1 MARVQAVPTLPRGA
15 PGRDC
20 YCRAGICQGPG
31 YLLEEQPVG
40 NVVSSQ
46 ESRNQVGDG
55 ASLPTV
61 RPEQE
66 RAQAPLPAGMRL
78 MVKKDPWSTCPSD
91 RGPAPL
97 AQGPLQGRQSPM
109 AGSAPWKQPLP
120 KSETQAQSSSEP
132 RDAISGEQREG
143 PVLHP
148 SSPPLPQGLAAQI
161 QTGKALRN
169 HRVQTLL

>member
-40 NVVSSQ
+40 NVVGSQ
-46 ESRNQVGDG
+46 ESGNQVGDG

-78 MVKKDPWSTCPSD
+78 MVKKDPWSTCPSA

-109 AGSAPWKQPLP
+109 AGSAQLTRSTLETTSP

-161 QTGKALRN
+161 QTGKGLRN
-169 HRVQTLL
+169 H

>member
-1 MARVQAVPTLPRGA
+1 M
-15 PGRDC
+15 
-20 YCRAGICQGPG
+20 
-31 YLLEEQPVG
+31 G

-78 MVKKDPWSTCPSD
+78 MVKKDPWSTCPSA
-91 RGPAPL
+91 RGPVPL

-132 RDAISGEQREG
+132 GDVISGEQREG